1 MWARHKEAISLVV
14 LSVIFFFG
22 YLFLYINPFLLG
34 PGTGAEPTHLVLNQ
48 PDESANYLFI
58 RQLALLDKFGY
69 DEPLSAVSLNQVHP
83 RSTTVI
89 GNKLVPISFPGFIVL
104 VAFFS
109 KILLMFLG
117 PGWFNLVAVSF
128 TPLVAVLTPL
138 FFYGFLRRIF
148 EKPVAALSAVGLFIL
163 PVWHYYASRPFQHNI
178 LFVFFCVLML
188 YCFVV
193 FWEKKD
199 QPYKVWWAFLIGLF
213 FGLAVYVRPSET
225 AWLVGLFIILLVLTR
240 KAWHLR
246 EYLALGSAVIVTV
259 IIFLATQMAFYS
271 HPFGSGYVRPTSTG
285 EAGLVSAGPQGIPMV
300 QAIFL
305 PFGFHPRVM
314 WFNFVGY
321 FVKLFGL
328 WTFLSLAG
336 FITWLITNIRKTKL
350 DIRYLVLDINQRLY
364 FVLFGLVALYLL
376 IFYGSW
382 LFFDNLVNQ
391 FSIGSSHAR
400 YFLPVYVFALPMV
413 AWFLVW
419 LWRRGWIL
427 KIAAITL
434 AITLLVFSSLAVFT
448 PLEGLAKV
456 KNTLVDYRDWQ
467 NRIYELTPADAIILT
482 RYADKYIFPGRQ
494 VIPGWQEPEQIQALG
509 ALVKANYPVYLYDL
523 KLLVETEKSLND
535 LLKSVGAK
543 LGPKTAGWADLE
555 LRPIMPLK

>member
-1 MWARHKEAISLVV
+1 MWARYKEVIFLVV

-58 RQLALLDKFGY
+58 RQLALQDKFGY
-69 DEPLSAVSLNQVHP
+69 NEPLSVVALNQVHP
-83 RSTTVI
+83 RSTTVV

-128 TPLVAVLTPL
+128 TPLIAVLTPL

-148 EKPVAALSAVGLFIL
+148 AKPVAALSAMGLFVL
-163 PVWHYYASRPFQHNI
+163 PAWHYYASRPFQHNV
-178 LFVFFCVLML
+178 LFV
-188 YCFVV
+188 CFVV
-193 FWEKKD
+193 LVFYCFSVFWERRD
-199 QPYKVWWAFLIGLF
+199 QKNKIGLAFAIGLF

-225 AWLVGLFIILLVLTR
+225 AWLTGLFIVLMVVTR

-246 EYLALGSAVIVTV
+246 EYLALGSAVAVAV
-259 IIFLATQMAFYS
+259 IIFLATQTAFYGQ
-271 HPFGSGYVRPTSTG
+271 PFGSGYVRPTPTG

-314 WFNFVGY
+314 WFNFLGY
-321 FVKLFGL
+321 FVKLSGL
-328 WTFLSLAG
+328 WTLLAFVG
-336 FITWLITNIRKTKL
+336 FFTWLITSIRRPNLEFGIWNLEFK
-350 DIRYLVLDINQRLY
+350 QRLY

-376 IFYGSW
+376 AFYGSW

-400 YFLPVYVFALPMV
+400 YFLPIYVFALPLV
-413 AWFLVW
+413 AWFFVW

-427 KIAAITL
+427 KIAAVTL

-448 PLEGLAKV
+448 PLEGLAKI
-456 KNTLVDYRDWQ
+456 KNTLTDYRDWQ
-467 NRIYELTPADAIILT
+467 NRIYELTPANAVILT
-482 RYADKYIFPGRQ
+482 RYADKYVFPGRK
-494 VIPGWQEPEQIQALG
+494 VITGWQEPEQIQALG
-509 ALVKANYPVYLYDL
+509 ALVKANHPVYLYDL
-523 KLLVETEKSLND
+523 KLPVETEKSLND
-535 LLKSVGAK
+535 LLKPVGAK
-543 LGPKTAGWADLE
+543 LGPKIAGWADLE
-555 LRPIMPLK
+555 LRQIIKY